1 LVGLPTKKKKNIR
14 KKQKKKNCGKI
25 LREDYAIVE

>member
-1 LVGLPTKKKKNIR
+1 LVGLPTKKKKKHQ
-14 KKQKKKNCGKI
+14 KKTKKKNCGKI